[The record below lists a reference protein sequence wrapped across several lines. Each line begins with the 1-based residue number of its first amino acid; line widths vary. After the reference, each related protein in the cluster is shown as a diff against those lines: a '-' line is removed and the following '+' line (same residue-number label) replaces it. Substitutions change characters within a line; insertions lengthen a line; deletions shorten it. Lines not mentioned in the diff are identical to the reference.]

1 VLGYADRLS
10 RDDSL
15 THGQAHDIAEIIHA
29 CKQMR
34 SVVNVVLDYARIEA
48 LGPTLHPQ
56 RLALRP
62 LIEEC
67 MAVIEPPAKARRL
80 QTQITIDPEVPA
92 HFVTD
97 GTQLRQILANLL
109 SNAVKYTPSGTVE
122 CRVSGNSE
130 RLTIEVADTG
140 LGIPRAKRHLLF
152 KEFERFGTE
161 RTGIEGTGLGLSIAN
176 RLTRLMGGQMGHRD
190 NPVGGSVFWFEL
202 PAAAEERGMPTD
214 VVPATPDCRLKLLV
228 VDDSDINREVT
239 ASFLRTAGHLVTEA
253 RGGAEAVQIVA
264 THDFDVVLMD
274 MRMAGVD
281 GLEATRSIRALG
293 GSRGSVPIVAATAN
307 ALDHHAEEC
316 RRAGMT
322 EHLAKPFTQ
331 AELLAVVARAA
342 SRRTTT
348 LSRAASIDSDTV
360 AQLVASVGETAFER
374 LLDQLALRLE
384 ALLRQLEDP
393 TTAVSRDQLADLAH
407 ELIGGAGTLG
417 FKRLAAA
424 ASAYESALVRGDTDA
439 TEISRI
445 ALATLTELRRRRSL
459 EALVTS

>member
-1 VLGYADRLS
+1 VVSVSSTIDKSTAFWLFAVCAAGALAVAMLLWWIWQETRARRDAERESQEKSRFLTTLSHELRSPLQGVLGYADRLS

-161 RTGIEGTGLGLSIAN
+161 RTGIERTGLGLSIAN

-293 GSRGSVPIVAATAN
+293 GRGAACPSW
-307 ALDHHAEEC
+307 LP
-316 RRAGMT
+316 RRM
-322 EHLAKPFTQ
+322 H
-331 AELLAVVARAA
+331 
-342 SRRTTT
+342 
-348 LSRAASIDSDTV
+348 SI
-360 AQLVASVGETAFER
+360 
-374 LLDQLALRLE
+374 
-384 ALLRQLEDP
+384 
-393 TTAVSRDQLADLAH
+393 
-407 ELIGGAGTLG
+407 IM
-417 FKRLAAA
+417 
-424 ASAYESALVRGDTDA
+424 
-439 TEISRI
+439 
-445 ALATLTELRRRRSL
+445 RRSAVAP
-459 EALVTS
+459 E